1 MQKEWQ
7 AMNDPYISP
16 QELYQQLSSLQAP
29 TVIDVRGDDEYA
41 AGHIPGA
48 LHIPGDILAQRLDE
62 IPRERPVVPY

>member
-1 MQKEWQ
+1 
-7 AMNDPYISP
+7 MNDSYISP
-16 QELYQQLSSLQAP
+16 QELYQQLSSLQAT